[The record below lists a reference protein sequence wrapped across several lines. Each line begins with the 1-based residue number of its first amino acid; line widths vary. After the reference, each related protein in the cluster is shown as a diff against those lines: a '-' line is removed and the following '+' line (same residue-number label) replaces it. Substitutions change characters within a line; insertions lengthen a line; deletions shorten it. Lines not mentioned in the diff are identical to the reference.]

1 MSKYTPTA
9 PETDDLQKLLDA
21 ATPGPWVAEEKT
33 GPASEWARSN
43 LGVWSEHRLTLST
56 TADDGDDPMDD
67 AWLCGIWGQL
77 SEDDFANAR
86 LIALAPTLAADLIA
100 LRAEVATLR
109 ASDARMREALNPSGD
124 TKAAYMGEFSV
135 PLPDTDEDGNEVMRQ
150 INVPWTTIKQIM
162 AAISARAA
170 LQGETK

>member
-9 PETDDLQKLLDA
+9 PETAELEKLLA
-21 ATPGPWVAEEKT
+21 EATPLQITLYAAQAEITRLRAENEALKDGQT
-33 GPASEWARSN
+33 YCYIGKDGKAVLARD
-43 LGVWSEHRLTLST
+43 L
-56 TADDGDDPMDD
+56 
-67 AWLCGIWGQL
+67 
-77 SEDDFANAR
+77 EDERD
-86 LIALAPTLAADLIA
+86 A

-109 ASDARMREALNPSGD
+109 ASEARMREALNPSGD

>member
-9 PETDDLQKLLDA
+9 PETDELEKLLA
-21 ATPGPWVAEEKT
+21 EATEI
-33 GPASEWARSN
+33 ASERREKSAESHMFAMAARN
-43 LGVWSEHRLTLST
+43 AMPPGNADGWQMAADYALRTARILEQ
-56 TADDGDDPMDD
+56 TAD
-67 AWLCGIWGQL
+67 I
-77 SEDDFANAR
+77 
-86 LIALAPTLAADLIA
+86 AADLIR

-109 ASDARMREALNPSGD
+109 ASEARMREALEPRGD

>member
-1 MSKYTPTA
+1 MS
-9 PETDDLQKLLDA
+9 EGMRIQ
-21 ATPGPWVAEEKT
+21 
-33 GPASEWARSN
+33 S
-43 LGVWSEHRLTLST
+43 
-56 TADDGDDPMDD
+56 
-67 AWLCGIWGQL
+67 Q
-77 SEDDFANAR
+77 
-86 LIALAPTLAADLIA
+86 LAADLEVYRAKGELIA

-170 LQGETK
+170 LHGETK

>member
-86 LIALAPTLAADLIA
+86 LIALAPDLARRVIAAEKLAEA
-100 LRAEVATLR
+100 LRVVCQHGRIDDSE
-109 ASDARMREALNPSGD
+109 SRMNMCG
-124 TKAAYMGEFSV
+124 
-135 PLPDTDEDGNEVMRQ
+135 
-150 INVPWTTIKQIM
+150 
-162 AAISARAA
+162 AA
-170 LQGETK
+170 LAEWDATQ